1 MKENLYRK
9 NSINNFS
16 RVITV
21 PDYHLMEFKPV
32 HFLNLLMQTMVRY
45 HSGLQEQIYTLMS
58 SKKTILVLFPLRD
71 YNQITAHLFKIR
83 LKANDWLDIE
93 TGLRGD
99 YVHEYGFSILPKSAL
114 F

>member
-1 MKENLYRK
+1 
-9 NSINNFS
+9 
-16 RVITV
+16 
-21 PDYHLMEFKPV
+21 MEFKPV

-71 YNQITAHLFKIR
+71 YNQITYGAFIQKIR

-99 YVHEYGFSILPKSAL
+99 YVHEYGFSILPRVSAY
-114 F
+114 FKISP